1 MAFQTGNGRGLA
13 TVLQA
18 VFPVV
23 GSVIGFV
30 VQLIYLVVG
39 SRGLLAVEQNSEE
52 RVFRFF
58 FSFLV

>member
-23 GSVIGFV
+23 GSVIGFD
-30 VQLIYLVVG
+30 VQFIYLVG
-39 SRGLLAVEQNSEE
+39 SRGLLAVEENSEE
-52 RVFRFF
+52 RFF
-58 FSFLV
+58 